1 MKNLLTGMLIQQ
13 KKHPAEPI
21 FLQEELQKTIRVMK
35 ATSLFLLLG
44 ICGASATTYAQ
55 TARLNVEAQGEQ
67 ISEVLKDIEEQSE
80 YTFVYNINELDL
92 DRHVSISAKNASINE
107 VLNQLFAGAKVKY
120 VVTDRHIALYA
131 VNPNEKAQ
139 QDKKIITGTI
149 VDPNGIPV
157 IGANIIEKGTTNG
170 TVTDMDGKFSL
181 SVTPGTTLQIS
192 YIGFNTQEV
201 RVGSDTNYDI
211 VLKEDAEAL
220 DELVVVGYGSQ
231 RKSDLTGGI
240 TAIGEEGLQ
249 MVSTNNLMD
258 RLSGQV
264 PGLNVQI
271 SNATP
276 GEDQTLRV
284 RGENSLTADN
294 SPLII
299 LDGIP
304 YSGSLG
310 DIDPN
315 VIESMSVLKDASSA
329 AIYGSRGANGVI
341 LIQTKKGR
349 KGAAQVVY
357 KGQVGMQQPQRRINV
372 MKGPEYVKY
381 IQDYYRLRYGYS
393 GDQLDPMTILNP
405 SERENYQ
412 NGVETD
418 WQDMVFRNAL
428 TTNHQISISGGTDNT
443 TYMASISHTRED
455 GIVKDRGLKRTNI
468 SLNVTQVFNKWLTIG
483 MSTQAIQKDYGGIS
497 ADIGNALRLSPYGE
511 PNDENGDINFYPMD
525 QTLYYHPLADSD
537 ATADRMSRNVFIST
551 FAEIQF
557 PVEGLKFRTNFGY
570 NYRNR
575 EIGEYYGRTTLTGQ
589 STNGYAHIENQ
600 NYWDYTW
607 ENVLSY
613 DRTFGKHKV
622 GATALFSVQETNT
635 FLNEQSGESF
645 VNDDSEYFNMAGAE
659 KNKILNSEL
668 THTAMLSYMLRL
680 NYAYDNRYLIT
691 LTGRSDGYS
700 AFGANNKYA
709 FFPSAAVAWN
719 MSQESFMEDAQDW
732 LDMLKIRLSYGSNGN
747 QAINAYQTL
756 DRLSLTTYIWGDN
769 GTTVNGT
776 YMKNNAVGNP
786 NLRWETSH
794 TFNAGVDFSFFG
806 GRLSG
811 NLDMYVV
818 NTSDLLMSRTVP
830 YMNGFKSIMDN
841 VGKTRNKGVEFSISS
856 VNVRNDS
863 FQWGTTVNFA
873 LNRDEIVELRG
884 DGKDDIT
891 NEWFIG
897 EPIQA
902 IYDYGVVGIWQEG
915 DNFLTADGSEI
926 QAGAEP
932 GFAKIEDHNGDGK
945 ITSDDKYVLGS
956 RLPSFTLSMS
966 NRFDYK
972 NFYFS
977 FLLNGVFGQMQQ
989 LYDYQPERWGW
1000 GYNYISDMNYW
1011 TPENP
1016 DADVVSPAY
1025 NPYDKMEFYKKV
1037 NYVAIKNITLGYN
1050 FPKQMT
1056 SKIGIAGLG
1065 VNVSVN
1071 NAYTFSNVKNW
1082 LNLEAGSSYNMATAY
1097 PTARSYM
1104 FGLNVTF

>member
-1 MKNLLTGMLIQQ
+1 
-13 KKHPAEPI
+13 
-21 FLQEELQKTIRVMK
+21 
-35 ATSLFLLLG
+35 
-44 ICGASATTYAQ
+44 
-55 TARLNVEAQGEQ
+55 
-67 ISEVLKDIEEQSE
+67 
-80 YTFVYNINELDL
+80 
-92 DRHVSISAKNASINE
+92 
-107 VLNQLFAGAKVKY
+107 
-120 VVTDRHIALYA
+120 
-131 VNPNEKAQ
+131 
-139 QDKKIITGTI
+139 
-149 VDPNGIPV
+149 
-157 IGANIIEKGTTNG
+157 
-170 TVTDMDGKFSL
+170 
-181 SVTPGTTLQIS
+181 
-192 YIGFNTQEV
+192 
-201 RVGSDTNYDI
+201 
-211 VLKEDAEAL
+211 
-220 DELVVVGYGSQ
+220 
-231 RKSDLTGGI
+231 
-240 TAIGEEGLQ
+240 
-249 MVSTNNLMD
+249 
-258 RLSGQV
+258 
-264 PGLNVQI
+264 
-271 SNATP
+271 
-276 GEDQTLRV
+276 
-284 RGENSLTADN
+284 
-294 SPLII
+294 
-299 LDGIP
+299 
-304 YSGSLG
+304 
-310 DIDPN
+310 
-315 VIESMSVLKDASSA
+315 
-329 AIYGSRGANGVI
+329 
-341 LIQTKKGR
+341 
-349 KGAAQVVY
+349 
-357 KGQVGMQQPQRRINV
+357 
-372 MKGPEYVKY
+372 
-381 IQDYYRLRYGYS
+381 
-393 GDQLDPMTILNP
+393 
-405 SERENYQ
+405 
-412 NGVETD
+412 
-418 WQDMVFRNAL
+418 
-428 TTNHQISISGGTDNT
+428 
-443 TYMASISHTRED
+443 
-455 GIVKDRGLKRTNI
+455 
-468 SLNVTQVFNKWLTIG
+468 
-483 MSTQAIQKDYGGIS
+483 
-497 ADIGNALRLSPYGE
+497 
-511 PNDENGDINFYPMD
+511 
-525 QTLYYHPLADSD
+525 
-537 ATADRMSRNVFIST
+537 
-551 FAEIQF
+551 
-557 PVEGLKFRTNFGY
+557 
-570 NYRNR
+570 
-575 EIGEYYGRTTLTGQ
+575 
-589 STNGYAHIENQ
+589 
-600 NYWDYTW
+600 
-607 ENVLSY
+607 
-613 DRTFGKHKV
+613 
-622 GATALFSVQETNT
+622 
-635 FLNEQSGESF
+635 
-645 VNDDSEYFNMAGAE
+645 
-659 KNKILNSEL
+659 
-668 THTAMLSYMLRL
+668 
-680 NYAYDNRYLIT
+680 
-691 LTGRSDGYS
+691 
-700 AFGANNKYA
+700 
-709 FFPSAAVAWN
+709 
-719 MSQESFMEDAQDW
+719 
-732 LDMLKIRLSYGSNGN
+732 MLKIRLSYGSNGN

-769 GTTVNGT
+769 GTSVNGT
-776 YMKNNAVGNP
+776 YMKSNAVGNP